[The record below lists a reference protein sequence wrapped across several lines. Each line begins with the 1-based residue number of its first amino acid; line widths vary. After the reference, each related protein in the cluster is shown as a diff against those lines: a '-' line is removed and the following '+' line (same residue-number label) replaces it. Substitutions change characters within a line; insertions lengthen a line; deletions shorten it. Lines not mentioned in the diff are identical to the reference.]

1 MFCRLSKIMLF
12 FLYGITDQKQ
22 SVENAENPVFL
33 KKQEKHI
40 NAAKSVRGE
49 EPEVVAHKIL
59 YRIQFMAST
68 QNVSKINIE

>member
-1 MFCRLSKIMLF
+1 
-12 FLYGITDQKQ
+12 
-22 SVENAENPVFL
+22 VFL